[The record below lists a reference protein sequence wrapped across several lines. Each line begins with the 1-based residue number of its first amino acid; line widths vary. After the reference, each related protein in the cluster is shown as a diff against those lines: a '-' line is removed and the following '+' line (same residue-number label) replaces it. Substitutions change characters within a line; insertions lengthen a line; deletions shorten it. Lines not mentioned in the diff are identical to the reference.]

1 MWDEE
6 EELEVVPTSGASKNP
21 AMCYPSS
28 GWNHQNARPSFILCA
43 VNSPSFGSLLVN
55 DNWGGGVEGMR
66 PTTTNEGTFLYISPV
81 QTLYGFTGIYGK
93 PQKMCLVYFGRLRD
107 VLQMRFEAACALL
120 TAPAL

>member
-81 QTLYGFTGIYGK
+81 QTLYGNLWKTTK
-93 PQKMCLVYFGRLRD
+93 N
-107 VLQMRFEAACALL
+107 VLSLFWPTERCVTDAL
-120 TAPAL
+120 